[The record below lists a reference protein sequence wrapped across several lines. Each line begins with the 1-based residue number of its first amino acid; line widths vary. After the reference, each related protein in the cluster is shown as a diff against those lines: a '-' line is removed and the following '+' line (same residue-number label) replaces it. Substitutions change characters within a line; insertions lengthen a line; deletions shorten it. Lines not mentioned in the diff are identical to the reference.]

1 MPFEGELDW
10 EDLKP
15 HLVTNADLPDAYMF
29 HCMWQYRPWDADWVL
44 SIPYKVFTQLG
55 PGRYRVN
62 LKTEYESGE
71 MLVAHHIKKGQSD
84 KTIVMHSN
92 TCHPHMANDGF
103 AGTAILIRLFQWLAI
118 QEMPAS
124 QHPHLSLHNQVPVAI
139 QEVFNRVLD

>member
-1 MPFEGELDW
+1 MWRGDDLVFDGIAHTLGVGRYSMPFEGELDW

-71 MLVAHHIKKGQSD
+71 MILD
-84 KTIVMHSN
+84 KNEIAE
-92 TCHPHMANDGF
+92 ANWYRFDNLPYVPPTTSLSG
-103 AGTAILIRLFQWLAI
+103 ILIYSFV
-118 QEMPAS
+118 EDHS
-124 QHPHLSLHNQVPVAI
+124 
-139 QEVFNRVLD
+139 